1 MDIGTL
7 LIVLLAAA
15 AMVSLVVSPGT
26 PRVLDL
32 LGAGFLPYHDRSRGW
47 PQGVQEEDP
56 VPWSWTTSERPDAPD
71 VSSDAGLPAPEL
83 VDISGGA
90 VPATRVGRS
99 STIRGMARRGR

>member
-32 LGAGFLPYHDRSRGW
+32 FGAGFLPYRDRSGGW

-56 VPWSWTTSERPDAPD
+56 VPWSWTARERQDPPD
-71 VSSDAGLPAPEL
+71 VGSDGDLAVPEL
-83 VDISGGA
+83 VDLSGGA
-90 VPATRVGRS
+90 VPATRVGRGS
-99 STIRGMARRGR
+99 MLRGMARRGH